1 MSDKIAEKIRCL
13 RRDKGL
19 TLQQVADKVG
29 ISHSSIWNIENG
41 VCRNVSMQRLMKI
54 ADALGVKVEAILG
67 DSMEVS
73 KKEFDIKFNKLS
85 YDDQRRIMMM
95 VNSLF

>member
-19 TLQQVADKVG
+19 TLQQVADKMG
-29 ISHSSIWNIENG
+29 MSHSSIWNMENG
-41 VCRNVSMQRLMKI
+41 VFLNLTMQRMMKL
-54 ADALGVKVEAILG
+54 ADAFDVKVEAILG
-67 DSMEVS
+67 DSMEMS
-73 KKEFDIKFNKLS
+73 KKEFYIKFDKLS